1 MAMVPPASAYEV
13 DAGRATALRRNRP
26 PLYLRFRPSKP
37 QKLDARAPEEIALRL
52 KTVLLSSAFVSSV
65 VLLSAVGAPL
75 AAAEQQ
81 ESYTFTLGLLGGLGG
96 ALDAEPDPGL
106 NQTSWMLSAGM
117 VSAPRTLVMVRAGRL
132 SIEGDPAF
140 ERFAQADLEYV
151 NIAGE
156 YRFAQ
161 PTYDYGT
168 YLGIGFY
175 RMNGE
180 LLTGGETQESDIG
193 IALGFTGD
201 FDITRYL
208 SFVAEISGH
217 YVFLDDASIFG
228 MANVGLAVHF

>member
-1 MAMVPPASAYEV
+1 M
-13 DAGRATALRRNRP
+13 
-26 PLYLRFRPSKP
+26 
-37 QKLDARAPEEIALRL
+37 KLSS
-52 KTVLLSSAFVSSV
+52 LLSPSAILLAAV
-65 VLLSAVGAPL
+65 VLPAVGAPL

-106 NQTSWMLSAGM
+106 NQTSWALAAGM
-117 VSAPRTLVMVRAGRL
+117 VTAPRTLVVVRAGRL
-132 SIEGDPAF
+132 SIDGDPAF

-168 YLGIGFY
+168 YIGLGYYQLKGD
-175 RMNGE
+175 
-180 LLTGGETQESDIG
+180 LLTGGEIQESDLG
-193 IALGFTGD
+193 IVLGLTGD

-208 SFVAEISGH
+208 SVIGEVSAH
-217 YVFLDDASIFG
+217 YVFLDDASIYA
-228 MANVGLAVHF
+228 MANIGLAVHF